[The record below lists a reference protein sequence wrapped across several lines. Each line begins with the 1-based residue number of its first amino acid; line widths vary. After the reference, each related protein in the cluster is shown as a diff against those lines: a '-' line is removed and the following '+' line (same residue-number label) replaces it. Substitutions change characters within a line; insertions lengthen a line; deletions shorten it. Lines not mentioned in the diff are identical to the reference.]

1 MLQLHREMN
10 RMFDDMFRGI
20 APNAPSNEN
29 TLIPSMDV
37 SQEEGQLKIQ
47 ADLPGVSSDNL
58 EIEVSDDN
66 VLTITGKR
74 EQEREEEQEGV
85 MLRERS
91 FGSFRRS
98 IQLPEGAETDQI
110 EATFKDGVLHLTCPV
125 PQQVEGQPKTK
136 KIEVKAA

>member
-1 MLQLHREMN
+1 M
-10 RMFDDMFRGI
+10 
-20 APNAPSNEN
+20 
-29 TLIPSMDV
+29 
-37 SQEEGQLKIQ
+37 
-47 ADLPGVSSDNL
+47 SD
-58 EIEVSDDN
+58 EN